1 MILQELFDKGEQSS
15 FSFGGEFVIRS
26 PRFLRP
32 DTIILKNKY
41 KEINFVQEYLQ
52 TSIKHVKV
60 NDSYGIKQQ
69 QRGIESDDNIVIVF
83 DLHDYDAVQSYEKAL
98 YVPRNNDLSPG
109 CFTFK
114 NDDIIIFNGKEY
126 TITKVNEAKKDMSGN
141 PVFIEVFAK

>member
-1 MILQELFDKGEQSS
+1 M
-15 FSFGGEFVIRS
+15 IRS

-69 QRGIESDDNIVIVF
+69 QRGIESDDNIVVVF

-98 YVPRNNDLSPG
+98 YVPRNNDLSP
-109 CFTFK
+109 
-114 NDDIIIFNGKEY
+114 
-126 TITKVNEAKKDMSGN
+126 
-141 PVFIEVFAK
+141 